1 MEEFGGYL
9 LGAEIG
15 RGGMGTVRRA
25 VDADGHHVAVKILH
39 PAIAA
44 DPVARARLAR
54 EVATLRRVRG
64 NGVARVVDAE
74 VDDAEAFIV
83 TELIDGPTL
92 QDDVTDFGCYTISE
106 LAELA
111 TGLFAALHQIHRA
124 GVVHR
129 DLKPS
134 NVMMGESGPVLID
147 FGIAQVADDARLT
160 HTGLVAGTAGYLDP
174 QALQGEAP
182 ATSGDWWS
190 WAAVLT
196 FAATGRPPFGRGP
209 LQGIVARVHAGDVDT
224 AGLDPALARVLRDAL
239 APNPAER
246 PDPSWVLRQLQHFAT
261 EGFPVLDRPGVA
273 EASEATRVVEVPAE
287 GETRVLDQPAPAP
300 HVNPAAATEDS
311 DPTRMLPA
319 ADAASGDLLHSGEVD
334 PTQQFDTGQPPT
346 RILPTTP
353 PGGYPPP
360 VPYDDP
366 FAAYPAAPPEPA
378 PPLPRHEPAPTPWV
392 MLCTWAALSAAAL
405 RQPVLTVGAVIIW
418 VALSSV
424 IGNGMGDY
432 RETSARFGR
441 RMGDPLRIIVRSV
454 RHLLKHAAAALWYAL
469 LAAIVLSIAMM
480 LSTADMS
487 AVVVTQNMLY
497 AAAAAAL
504 AMLIVWWHPPAR
516 WARYANRALVHTI
529 FPSGTARTALCL
541 ALLALAIVL
550 ALTMFATA
558 QPVQWWPLDTIK
570 TWIVN
575 LNAHYN

>member
-1 MEEFGGYL
+1 MEEFGGYR

-25 VDADGHHVAVKILH
+25 VDADGNDVAVKILH

-64 NGVARVVDAE
+64 DGVARVVDAE
-74 VDDAEAFIV
+74 VEDAEAFIV

-92 QDDVTDFGCYTISE
+92 QDDVTDFGCYNISE

-111 TGLFAALHQIHRA
+111 TGLFAALQQIHRA

-182 ATSGDWWS
+182 AASGDWWS

-209 LQGIVARVHAGDVDT
+209 LQGILARVNAGEVDT
-224 AGLDPALARVLRDAL
+224 AGLHPALACLLREAL
-239 APNPAER
+239 APTPQQR
-246 PDPSWVLRQLQHFAT
+246 PDPGWVLRQLQHFAAD
-261 EGFPVLDRPGVA
+261 GFPPA
-273 EASEATRVVEVPAE
+273 EQGSEETSVVDVPAE
-287 GETRVLDQPAPAP
+287 EQTRVLDASAPAPASHP
-300 HVNPAAATEDS
+300 SASASDVDSTRVLPASDAASSDWLPADDG
-311 DPTRMLPA
+311 DPTRQIDTDPA
-319 ADAASGDLLHSGEVD
+319 
-334 PTQQFDTGQPPT
+334 PT
-346 RILPTTP
+346 RILPATP
-353 PGGYPPP
+353 QSGYPQPAPAYDPFAEYRDAPLYVAPPPP
-360 VPYDDP
+360 V
-366 FAAYPAAPPEPA
+366 
-378 PPLPRHEPAPTPWV
+378 REPAPTPWV
-392 MLCTWAALSAAAL
+392 MLCAWLALSVAAL
-405 RQPVLTVGAVIIW
+405 RQPVLTVGAVIVW

-424 IGNGMGDY
+424 IGNGMSDY
-432 RETSARFGR
+432 REAIARFGR
-441 RMGDPLRIIVRSV
+441 RMGDPLRIVARSV
-454 RHLLKHAAAALWYAL
+454 RHLFKHALAALWYAL
-469 LAAIVLSIAMM
+469 LAAIVLDVAMV
-480 LSTADMS
+480 LSTADSS
-487 AVVVTQNMLY
+487 AVVVTQNMMY

-504 AMLIVWWHPPAR
+504 AILIVWWHPPAR

-558 QPVQWWPLDTIK
+558 TPVQWWPLDTIK

-575 LNAHYN
+575 LNAR